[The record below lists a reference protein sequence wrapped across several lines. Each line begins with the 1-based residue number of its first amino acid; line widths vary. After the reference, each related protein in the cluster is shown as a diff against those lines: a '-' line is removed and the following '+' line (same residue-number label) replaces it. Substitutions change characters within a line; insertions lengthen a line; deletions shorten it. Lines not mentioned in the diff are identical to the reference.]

1 MTGTTRRAPLPRPA
15 PAPLSVV
22 HIASL
27 PGHHVVALP
36 HSAGV
41 LACAGR
47 SAEAFPV
54 PTSSLSPTP
63 RTPKDSAERGRG
75 ETTPKSKGKRSSGD
89 RTSARREGKEGG
101 RRSASPGDKPTE
113 ADATASARPASRRA
127 PPDAQGGDSSARPRG
142 SPRGSLF
149 QDAER
154 NRLSARAR
162 DEATEFTTD
171 GVDEASLS
179 FEKLVD
185 RCRRLK
191 ASDARNHGEVRRL
204 QRELHAFV
212 SFPFDVTEERRN
224 DARAMFEKV
233 PP

>member
-1 MTGTTRRAPLPRPA
+1 M
-15 PAPLSVV
+15 
-22 HIASL
+22 
-27 PGHHVVALP
+27 
-36 HSAGV
+36 

-63 RTPKDSAERGRG
+63 RTPKDSVERGRG
-75 ETTPKSKGKRSSGD
+75 ETTPKSKRKKSSGD
-89 RTSARREGKEGG
+89 RASAAPGDD
-101 RRSASPGDKPTE
+101 ASPGAKPGE
-113 ADATASARPASRRA
+113 ADTTASARPSSRRA
-127 PPDAQGGDSSARPRG
+127 PPDAQGGDSSARPRW
-142 SPRGSLF
+142 SPRGSLV

-154 NRLSARAR
+154 NRLTARAR
-162 DEATEFTTD
+162 DEATGFTTD

-179 FEKLVD
+179 FEDLVD

>member
-1 MTGTTRRAPLPRPA
+1 M
-15 PAPLSVV
+15 
-22 HIASL
+22 
-27 PGHHVVALP
+27 
-36 HSAGV
+36 

-75 ETTPKSKGKRSSGD
+75 ETTPKSKRKKSSGD
-89 RTSARREGKEGG
+89 RASAAPGEGQNG
-101 RRSASPGDKPTE
+101 SKPVE
-113 ADATASARPASRRA
+113 ADATASARPSSRRA
-127 PPDAQGGDSSARPRG
+127 PPDAQGGDSSARPRR
-142 SPRGSLF
+142 SPRGSLV

-154 NRLSARAR
+154 NRLTARAR

-179 FEKLVD
+179 FEDLVD